1 MYLSSISEGADQLDQ
16 NPLVI
21 QELSVNVDNS
31 IHGVRSSDMINKV
44 TPAKIKGYFAIRR
57 GFLKDSKSNSH
68 DMREKYLK
76 LNDITTALFQV
87 VFYGFTIVI
96 IHISREQ
103 YAVFFMRSHTLFSS
117 YLLYF
122 QSIIIFTFYIFI
134 YSVSFTLHFSFLL

>member
-1 MYLSSISEGADQLDQ
+1 MYLSSISKGTDKLDQ
-16 NPLVI
+16 NSLVI

-31 IHGVRSSDMINKV
+31 INGVRSSDMINKV
-44 TPAKIKGYFAIRR
+44 TPAKIKSYFAIRR
-57 GFLKDSKSNSH
+57 RFLKDSKSNSH

-76 LNDITTALFQV
+76 LNNVSTALFQV
-87 VFYGFTIVI
+87 VFYGFMIEI

-103 YAVFFMRSHTLFSS
+103 YAVFFMGSHTLFSS

-134 YSVSFTLHFSFLL
+134 YSMSFTLQFSFL